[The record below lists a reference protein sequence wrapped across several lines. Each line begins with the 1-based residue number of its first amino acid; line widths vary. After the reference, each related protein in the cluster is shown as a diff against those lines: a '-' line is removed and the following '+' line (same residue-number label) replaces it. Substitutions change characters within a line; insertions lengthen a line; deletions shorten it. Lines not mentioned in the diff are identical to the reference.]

1 MFHMSSFLLVLS
13 CVHCTL
19 LSSLFT
25 QGYNSYFFFSLRSR
39 CLILYLLKVKLL
51 SSLFTQDEIALSFI
65 YFSIFGMGEILRVRG
80 YIHNILQ
87 HSIVIFI
94 IFYNE
99 QQSIFVASE
108 DPSPIYRTFYRT
120 DYKTVIRY
128 SIDTSCK
135 NTTYKNKS

>member
-1 MFHMSSFLLVLS
+1 MSSFLLVLS
-13 CVHCTL
+13 CVHGT
-19 LSSLFT
+19 
-25 QGYNSYFFFSLRSR
+25 
-39 CLILYLLKVKLL
+39 LL

-135 NTTYKNKS
+135 NTTYKKKS

>member
-1 MFHMSSFLLVLS
+1 MSSFLLVLS
-13 CVHCTL
+13 CAHCFLHYL
-19 LSSLFT
+19 LEVTIVS
-25 QGYNSYFFFSLRSR
+25 FFFSLRSR

-135 NTTYKNKS
+135 NTTYKKKS